1 MINPPN
7 DNQPKLR
14 SLPDEAATLLHRL
27 HAPPRLVA
35 HLRLVHDVAVQLV
48 DTLSQ
53 EYRAL
58 PLQAD
63 AIRFGAATHDIG
75 KIMHPAELA
84 GPGHQHEADGETL
97 LLHQGVA
104 SHLARFA
111 RTHAAWR
118 QHPETPLEDL
128 LVALA
133 DTCWKGKRDTELEQ
147 RIVTHITEACGRDYW
162 DVFLRLDD
170 LVEQIA
176 AEAETRLAWQA
187 QFPVA
192 GADRHRGRAYFL
204 GNLSST

>member
-1 MINPPN
+1 MTTNPPN
-7 DNQPKLR
+7 DNQPQLHP
-14 SLPDEAATLLHRL
+14 LPDEAATLLQRL

-53 EYRAL
+53 AYPAL
-58 PLQAD
+58 LLQAD

-84 GPGHQHEADGETL
+84 GPGHQHETASEML

-104 SHLARFA
+104 THLARFA
-111 RTHAAWR
+111 RTHAAWH
-118 QHPETPLEDL
+118 QQADIPLEDL

-147 RIVTHITEACGRDYW
+147 RIVTRITEACGCDYW
-162 DVFLRLDD
+162 DVFLMIDD
-170 LVEQIA
+170 LVEQVAAA
-176 AEAETRLAWQA
+176 AEIRLAWQA
-187 QFPVA
+187 QFSVA
-192 GADRHRGRAYFL
+192 CAD
-204 GNLSST
+204 